1 MAYFL
6 VQTDADDELISRTE
20 IDINDYRTVLEAIH
34 YYDVRHKGNREQI
47 KNWIESGEYKVE
59 SLSISGDESEE
70 DGFLTETM
78 YLTIENHF

>member
-6 VQTDADDELISRTE
+6 IQSDADDELIAKTK
-20 IDINDYRTVLEAIH
+20 IDIDDYRTVLEAIH

-59 SLSISGDESEE
+59 SISISGDESEE
-70 DGFLTETM
+70 DGFITETM

>member
-6 VQTDADDELISRTE
+6 IQSDADDELISKTE

-34 YYDVRHKGNREQI
+34 YYDVRYKDNREEI

-59 SLSISGDESEE
+59 SLSISGEESEE
-70 DGFLTETM
+70 DGFITETM
-78 YLTIENHF
+78 YLEITTGD

>member
-1 MAYFL
+1 MTYFL
-6 VQTDADDELISRTE
+6 VQTDADDELISKTE

-70 DGFLTETM
+70 DGFITETM

>member
-6 VQTDADDELISRTE
+6 IQSDADDELISKTE

-47 KNWIESGEYKVE
+47 KNWIELGEYKIE

-70 DGFLTETM
+70 DGFITETM
-78 YLTIENHF
+78 YLEITTGD

>member
-1 MAYFL
+1 MTYFL
-6 VQTDADDELISRTE
+6 VQTDADDELISKTE

-47 KNWIESGEYKVE
+47 KNWIELGEYKIE

-70 DGFLTETM
+70 DGFITETM